1 MGFGEM
7 GGTILIGLVV
17 WLVPIAIAIFVILQI
32 VAIRKAMDRM
42 ANALEALAVR
52 HPEP

>member
-1 MGFGEM
+1 MGFGEI
-7 GGTILIGLVV
+7 GGTILIGFIV
-17 WLVPIAIAIFVILQI
+17 WLVPIAIAIFVIMQL

-52 HPEP
+52 DAEP

>member
-1 MGFGEM
+1 MS
-7 GGTILIGLVV
+7 GTILIGFVV
-17 WLVPIAIAIFVILQI
+17 WLVPIAIAIFVIMQL

-52 HPEP
+52 DVER

>member
-1 MGFGEM
+1 MGFGEI
-7 GGTILIGLVV
+7 GGTILIGFIV
-17 WLVPIAIAIFVILQI
+17 WLVPIAIAIFVIMQL

-52 HPEP
+52 DAQP

>member
-1 MGFGEM
+1 MGFGEI
-7 GGTILIGLVV
+7 GGTIVIGIVV
-17 WLVPIAIAIFVILQI
+17 WLVPIAIAIFVIMQL

-52 HPEP
+52 NAEP

>member
-1 MGFGEM
+1 MGFGEIS
-7 GGTILIGLVV
+7 GTILIGFVV
-17 WLVPIAIAIFVILQI
+17 WLVPIAFAIFVIIQL

-52 HPEP
+52 NAEP

>member
-7 GGTILIGLVV
+7 SGTILIGFVV
-17 WLVPIAIAIFVILQI
+17 WLVPIAIAIFVIMQL

-42 ANALEALAVR
+42 ANALEAIAVR
-52 HPEP
+52 DVER

>member
-7 GGTILIGLVV
+7 GGTILIGFVV
-17 WLVPIAIAIFVILQI
+17 WLVPIGIAIFVIMQL

-52 HPEP
+52 NVEP